1 MGENKGYVRNTDEK
15 GSINIS
21 EEVIAVIAAAAAS
34 EVEGVYGLH
43 ASHGKEITQVTGKRW
58 RTRGVRISADGD
70 DITIDVQ
77 IMADMGFAVNEVGAE
92 VQKAVISAVE
102 AAAGI
107 TVAAVNVH
115 VCGIS
120 LKRVK

>member
-1 MGENKGYVRNTDEK
+1 MGENKGYVRNIDER

-21 EEVIAVIAAAAAS
+21 EEVIAVIAAAAVS
-34 EVEGVYGLH
+34 EVEGVHGLH
-43 ASHGKEITQVTGKRW
+43 ALHGKEITQVAGKRW

-77 IMADMGFAVNEVGAE
+77 IMAEMGFAVNEVGAE
-92 VQKAVISAVE
+92 VQKAVISAIE

-107 TVAAVNVH
+107 TVTAVNVH

>member
-43 ASHGKEITQVTGKRW
+43 ASHGKEIAQVTGKRW

-77 IMADMGFAVNEVGAE
+77 IMAEMGFAVNEVGAE

-107 TVAAVNVH
+107 TVTAVNVH